1 MYIDHI
7 KGRISEDTALNYFEN
22 QGYNFV
28 ARNYSICGI
37 EVDLIFKK
45 QGVYYIVEVKS
56 ENIWSFEHPI
66 SYRQMK
72 RLKKAVEVFS
82 ETKQVSVQLLVA
94 IVQNKEV
101 QVYSLDDLFSA

>member
-7 KGRISEDTALNYFEN
+7 KGRASEDTSLNYFEN
-22 QGYNFV
+22 QGYKFV
-28 ARNYSICGI
+28 ARNYPISGI

-45 QGVYYIVEVKS
+45 KDVYYIVEVKS
-56 ENIWSFEHPI
+56 ENMWSFEHPI

-72 RLKKAVEVFS
+72 RLKKAVEIFS
-82 ETKQVSVQLLVA
+82 EVQQASVQLLVA

-101 QVYSLDDLFSA
+101 QVYTLDDLFSA

>member
-1 MYIDHI
+1 MVYVDHI
-7 KGRISEDTALNYFEN
+7 KGRTSEDTALNYFQN
-22 QGYNFV
+22 QDYDFV
-28 ARNYSICGI
+28 ARNYSISGI

-56 ENIWSFEHPI
+56 ENMWSFDHPV

-72 RLKKAVEVFS
+72 RLKKAVEIFS
-82 ETKQVSVQLLVA
+82 EISQVSVQLLVA

-101 QVYSLDDLFSA
+101 QVYNLGDIFN